1 MKRTALVLSVAF
13 CLIFLSTAAF
23 AGDQNVEKS
32 FGQTVYVPAAYLNYT
47 FNDYTQI
54 VITRLIIRN
63 IDPHKPI
70 KVNKVEF
77 YGPNTD
83 NPEDSPYMYKDF
95 LDGTGVEISPWRS
108 TSYPIN
114 PVIMEG
120 EGPFDPGIDRQFFI
134 VEWEANGRVIPPNI
148 EGSIAVINYSD
159 PPNLIKALTVIS
171 GKVIKEK

>member
-95 LDGTGVEISPWRS
+95 LDGTGVETHTQAEQLRLDGLAHVRQVLR
-108 TSYPIN
+108 
-114 PVIMEG
+114 PVHAG
-120 EGPFDPGIDRQFFI
+120 NGQPDDLLGLTNGLLGGPC
-134 VEWEANGRVIPPNI
+134 V
-148 EGSIAVINYSD
+148 S
-159 PPNLIKALTVIS
+159 
-171 GKVIKEK
+171 